1 MTGQSVSRW
10 KRVVV
15 FWLFVLVAAYAA
27 YVYPVVSI
35 SRWLGYSQ
43 WVSWPVTIG
52 LWALVILGLWCSFR
66 GHLRMIKPLWVHWM
80 GIGFVF
86 FSVCVVYELL
96 CLLLSID
103 GHQGVLGVISIG
115 ALLSLLSLFSGQ
127 RIVVKRNNCASPK
140 LTRLFRL
147 VQLSDVHIGSRSGRY
162 LTRVVDRVNAL
173 GPDAVVITGDLV
185 DTETVGEAELA
196 ALKKVGA
203 PTVSVSTRSPVI
215 TTASG
220 PSALTRSTTRVR

>member
-43 WVSWPVTIG
+43 WMPWPVTIG

-66 GHLRMIKPLWVHWM
+66 GHLRMIKSLWVHWM

-86 FSVCVVYELL
+86 IGLIWRSRLHRSGDLIHRRFFFTSPLIVIV
-96 CLLLSID
+96 I
-103 GHQGVLGVISIG
+103 GVII
-115 ALLSLLSLFSGQ
+115 AIVSL
-127 RIVVKRNNCASPK
+127 
-140 LTRLFRL
+140 
-147 VQLSDVHIGSRSGRY
+147 Y
-162 LTRVVDRVNAL
+162 
-173 GPDAVVITGDLV
+173 ITG
-185 DTETVGEAELA
+185 EL
-196 ALKKVGA
+196 
-203 PTVSVSTRSPVI
+203 
-215 TTASG
+215 
-220 PSALTRSTTRVR
+220 

>member
-52 LWALVILGLWCSFR
+52 LWGLVVLGLWCSFR
-66 GHLRMIKPLWVHWM
+66 GHLRMIKSLWVHWM

-86 FSVCVVYELL
+86 FSVCVVYQLL
-96 CLLLSID
+96 CLLLPID
-103 GHQGVLGVISIG
+103 D
-115 ALLSLLSLFSGQ
+115 
-127 RIVVKRNNCASPK
+127 
-140 LTRLFRL
+140 RL
-147 VQLSDVHIGSRSGRY
+147 
-162 LTRVVDRVNAL
+162 
-173 GPDAVVITGDLV
+173 GDLF
-185 DTETVGEAELA
+185 GNFGG
-196 ALKKVGA
+196 LKI
-203 PTVSVSTRSPVI
+203 R
-215 TTASG
+215 
-220 PSALTRSTTRVR
+220 